1 MDKETTILIVEDEPR
16 IRAGLRDF
24 LEFHHFQTVL
34 AEDGL
39 EAERVVDQRRF
50 DLILLDLMLPKISG
64 EQLCQ
69 KWRQK
74 GLTTPIIMLTAKGME
89 KEKIEGLNLG
99 ADDYVTKPFSLEELL
114 ARINAVLRRTEPGR
128 GVGQKFSFGPW
139 SVDMTT
145 LKIVARKKTVDLS
158 PRQAELIRFFA
169 ANPNRVIPRS
179 ELYSRVWGE
188 SMEDIETRTVD
199 MHVAKLRA
207 LIEDDPT
214 DPRLI
219 KTVRGAGYLYE
230 IPEDTPASRG
240 SKTSPGE

>member
-1 MDKETTILIVEDEPR
+1 MDKEVTILIVEDEPR
-16 IRAGLRDF
+16 IRTGLKDF
-24 LEFHHFQTVL
+24 LEFHHFQTAV

-39 EAERVVDQRRF
+39 EAERIVDQRKF

-69 KWRQK
+69 KWRQA
-74 GLTTPIIMLTAKGME
+74 GLATPIIMLTAKGME

-114 ARINAVLRRTEPGR
+114 ARIHAVLRRIVPGR
-128 GVGQKFSFGPW
+128 GVGQTFSFGSW

-145 LKIVARKKTVDLS
+145 LKITRGKKNIELS

-169 ANPNRVIPRS
+169 ANPGRVIQRD
-179 ELYSRVWGE
+179 EIYSRIWGE

-199 MHVAKLRA
+199 MHIAKLRA
-207 LIEDDPT
+207 LIEEDPT
-214 DPRLI
+214 EPHLI
-219 KTVRGAGYLYE
+219 KTVRGAGYLFE
-230 IPEDTPASRG
+230 ITSDKP
-240 SKTSPGE
+240 SKGKI